1 MRSVFFSLKN
11 IPDRSDCEKILKE
24 YKLGN
29 QIGRG
34 AYGKVYDIC
43 RDKDCN
49 FILKTMEFCKSK
61 YEMIGAEKLS
71 YEYKFNEWKKEIE
84 NQIEVIECSKK
95 YHSKFVPYVHDAW
108 YCNEKNGDAI
118 FYIVMEKYDGDL
130 KSFINIFS
138 KYDKDVNIL
147 LKSFIILKLELL
159 TKSLEYINNSCN
171 ICLDDIKLEN
181 ILYKKCNDN
190 TYELVFSDF
199 GTSLFGKK
207 FTSKCIDT
215 DIARFKQAIEEFKNT
230 F

>member
-1 MRSVFFSLKN
+1 
-11 IPDRSDCEKILKE
+11 
-24 YKLGN
+24 
-29 QIGRG
+29 
-34 AYGKVYDIC
+34 
-43 RDKDCN
+43 
-49 FILKTMEFCKSK
+49 
-61 YEMIGAEKLS
+61 
-71 YEYKFNEWKKEIE
+71 
-84 NQIEVIECSKK
+84 
-95 YHSKFVPYVHDAW
+95 
-108 YCNEKNGDAI
+108 
-118 FYIVMEKYDGDL
+118 MEKYDGDL

-138 KYDKDVNIL
+138 KYDKDVKIL